1 VVLVHGSL
9 SDAAHAWNAV
19 RPLLEDRA
27 TVFALDRRGHG
38 QSGDAPEYQ
47 PRREYEDVTAVVDAV
62 PGPVDVIGHSF
73 GALCALEA
81 ARLTRRIRRMVLYEG
96 VPRDGRT
103 VSPTGLAE
111 QVELLV
117 RRGEPERALDMALE
131 EITHHRP
138 HHHNHGHRADSWST
152 ALAGVATFARELRAE
167 HDFRFTAE
175 RYAGLACPTLVL
187 AGEQSSATVRED
199 ASAVAA
205 GLPWAEMS
213 LLEGQRHSGIHAAP
227 ELFAEAV
234 SGFLELDGR

>member
-19 RPLLEDRA
+19 RPLLEDRV

-38 QSGDAPEYQ
+38 RSGDGPGYE
-47 PRREYEDVTAVVDAV
+47 PRREYEDVAAVVEAV
-62 PGPVDVIGHSF
+62 PAPVDVVGHSF

-81 ARLTRRIRRMVLYEG
+81 ARLTPRVRRMVLYEG
-96 VPRDGRT
+96 IPRDGRT

-117 RRGEPERALDMALE
+117 RRGEPERALDLALE

-138 HHHNHGHRADSWST
+138 HHHNHGHRAESWST
-152 ALAGVATFARELRAE
+152 ALAGVAAFARELRAE

-175 RYAGLACPTLVL
+175 RYAGVACSTLVL
-187 AGEQSSATVRED
+187 AGGESSVIVRED

-205 GLPWAEMS
+205 GLPSAQVA

-227 ELFAEAV
+227 ELFADAV
-234 SGFLELDGR
+234 RGFLELDGR